1 MEILSA
7 IVQLLGG
14 LALFLYGIELMGDGL
29 KNSSG
34 AALKRVLEKVTGNVV
49 MGVLTGALVTAVIQS
64 STATIVLTVALIGAG
79 VLNLRQAVSIVMG
92 ANIGTTVTAQIIRLG
107 SIQSDGS
114 WLLWLFDTDTL
125 APIALIIG
133 IVLLM
138 FIKSKR
144 SNTIGDICIGFGI
157 LFVGLNLMTSGV
169 EPLVGTD
176 AFIAFV
182 RFLNNP
188 LFGILF
194 GLVLTVIV
202 QSSSATVGMLQTV
215 ASVPGAGITFAM
227 AYPVIMGIN
236 LGTCVTTAMVC
247 SIGSSKDAKRT
258 GVVHIAFNTIGTI
271 LFLLLMTVLRKLS
284 VFSAEFWV
292 RSVDSG
298 NIANFQTIFNLVT
311 AVVLFDTDT
320 LAPIAL
326 IIGIVLLMFIKSKRS
341 NTIGDICIGF
351 GILFVGLNLMTS
363 GVEPLVGTDAFI
375 AFVRFL
381 NNPLFGILFGLVLTV
396 IVQSSSAT
404 VGMLQTV
411 ASVPGA
417 GITFAMA
424 YPVIMGINLGTCVTT
439 AMVCSIGSSKDAKR
453 TGVVHI
459 AFNTIG
465 TILFLLLMTVLRKLS
480 VFSAEFWVRSVDSGN
495 IANFQTIFNLVTA
508 VVLVP
513 FADQLVKLSMVIVKD
528 DKQKQLRHPELHT
541 LDEKL
546 YNSPALAVSV
556 AIKAVSDVGTLAK
569 ENFEKG
575 CRMLEKYDPAVA
587 SEIDVDE
594 DCIDE
599 FTDRA
604 DRFFIGLSKA
614 VETEWDDRQLDMLM
628 QTVPNFERIGDY
640 ATNLVELSQRLVA
653 DNATFSDMA
662 QRELK
667 LIFDAVNEILTI
679 TVDAFAKGDNE
690 AAKRI
695 EPLEET
701 IDDMVMILRDRHTKR
716 LKSGACSVGSGLVF
730 METLTYLERASDQCS
745 SIAVMMLARNN
756 ENILQNHYDY
766 LREIHAGNDAAYS
779 AEKERRREQY
789 IKPLKETN

>member
-79 VLNLRQAVSIVMG
+79 VLNLKQAVSIVMG

-114 WLLWLFDTDTL
+114 WLLWLFNTDTL
-125 APIALIIG
+125 APIALVAGII
-133 IVLLM
+133 LLM
-138 FIKSKR
+138 FVKSKK
-144 SNTIGDICIGFGI
+144 SNTIGDICVGFGV
-157 LFVGLNLMTSGV
+157 LFVGLNLMTAGV

-176 AFIAFV
+176 AFTAFV

-188 LFGILF
+188 LYGILF
-194 GLVLTVIV
+194 GLILTVIV

-271 LFLLLMTVLRKLS
+271 LFLILLTILQKLQ
-284 VFSAEFWV
+284 VFGEQFWV
-292 RSVDSG
+292 SSVDSG
-298 NIANFQTIFNLVT
+298 SIANFQTVFNLLT
-311 AVVLFDTDT
+311 AV
-320 LAPIAL
+320 A
-326 IIGIVLLMFIKSKRS
+326 
-341 NTIGDICIGF
+341 
-351 GILFVGLNLMTS
+351 
-363 GVEPLVGTDAFI
+363 
-375 AFVRFL
+375 
-381 NNPLFGILFGLVLTV
+381 
-396 IVQSSSAT
+396 
-404 VGMLQTV
+404 
-411 ASVPGA
+411 
-417 GITFAMA
+417 
-424 YPVIMGINLGTCVTT
+424 
-439 AMVCSIGSSKDAKR
+439 
-453 TGVVHI
+453 
-459 AFNTIG
+459 
-465 TILFLLLMTVLRKLS
+465 
-480 VFSAEFWVRSVDSGN
+480 
-495 IANFQTIFNLVTA
+495 
-508 VVLVP
+508 LVP
-513 FADQLVKLSMVIVKD
+513 FADLLVKLSMVIVKD
-528 DKQKQLRHPELHT
+528 DKQKLPSHPELHT

-546 YNSPALAVSV
+546 YNSPALAIAVTV
-556 AIKAVSDVGTLAK
+556 QAVSDVGALARD
-569 ENFEKG
+569 NFAKG
-575 CRMLEKYDPAVA
+575 CRVLSKYDPVLVK
-587 SEIDVDE
+587 EIEEDE
-594 DCIDE
+594 IAIDE
-599 FTDRA
+599 FTDNA
-604 DRFFIGLSKA
+604 DRFLIGLSKT

-640 ATNLVELSQRLVA
+640 ATNLVELSQRLDA
-653 DNATFSDMA
+653 ENASFSEA
-662 QRELK
+662 AKKELS
-667 LIFDAVNEILTI
+667 IICSAVNEILTI
-679 TVDAFAKGDNE
+679 TVNAFAKGDNE
-690 AAKRI
+690 AAKAI

-716 LKSGACSVGSGLVF
+716 LKNGTCSVGSGLVF

-756 ENILQNHYDY
+756 ESILQNHYDY
-766 LREIHAGNDAAYS
+766 LREIHAGNDVAYL
-779 AEKERRREQY
+779 AERERRRQQY
-789 IKPLKETN
+789 IKPLRDIQ